1 MKRAIVAAAML
12 GFAAFPA
19 MADEDDITRLE
30 SDADVST
37 TGDRLAEAVEG
48 AGAKV
53 LARIDHGAGARSV
66 DQDIGD
72 SQLVVFGNPKAGTP
86 LMNENR
92 LAGLYLPLKILVYED
107 AEGKVWVAHD
117 DVTDRLDELDGLD
130 DDAELMQPLQK
141 ALDALSQAAAG
152 QAG

>member
-1 MKRAIVAAAML
+1 MKRVIVAAAML
-12 GFAAFPA
+12 GFTAFPA
-19 MADEDDITRLE
+19 LADQDDITRLE
-30 SDADVST
+30 SNADVGT
-37 TGDRLAEAVEG
+37 TADRLADAVEG

-72 SQLVVFGNPKAGTP
+72 SQLVVFGSPKAGTP

-92 LAGLYLPLKILVYED
+92 LAGLHLPLKMLVYED
-107 AEGKVWVAHD
+107 AEGKVWVAYD

-130 DDAELMQPLQK
+130 DDSDLMRPLK
-141 ALDALSQAAAG
+141 NALEAMSKAAAG